1 MKGFFA
7 LRRYLAYVESMAE
20 EKVIDPFVSMEP
32 EVEVDA
38 ETSRILQERIKTADE
53 GRVVAAEDAR
63 KQIKQWLSRSSTTKT
78 R

>member
-1 MKGFFA
+1 
-7 LRRYLAYVESMAE
+7 MAE
-20 EKVIDPFVSMEP
+20 TNAIDPFVSAEP

-53 GRVVAAEDAR
+53 GHLVSSEDAR
-63 KQIKQWLSRSSTTKT
+63 EQIQQWLSRFSTTKK